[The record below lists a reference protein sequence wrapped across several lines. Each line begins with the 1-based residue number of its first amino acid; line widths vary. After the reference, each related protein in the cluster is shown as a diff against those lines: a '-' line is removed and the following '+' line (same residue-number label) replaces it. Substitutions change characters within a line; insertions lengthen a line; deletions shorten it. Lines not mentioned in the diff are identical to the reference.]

1 MIEKNTDEL
10 EKELLDTHARDISGF
25 LKRNETESQ
34 DFSSY
39 MRQKIREKGL
49 KQQEIFLWADLPERY
64 GYKLISG
71 EKRTR
76 QRDVILRICYAAEFT
91 LPETQKALKL
101 YELPQLYARIPRDA
115 ILMIA
120 FNERPGSVIE
130 VNALLKSHGQE
141 MLRTSGSP
149 E

>member
-25 LKRNETESQ
+25 LKRHETEGQ

-76 QRDVILRICYAAEFT
+76 QRDIILRICYAAEFT

>member
-25 LKRNETESQ
+25 LKRNETEGQ